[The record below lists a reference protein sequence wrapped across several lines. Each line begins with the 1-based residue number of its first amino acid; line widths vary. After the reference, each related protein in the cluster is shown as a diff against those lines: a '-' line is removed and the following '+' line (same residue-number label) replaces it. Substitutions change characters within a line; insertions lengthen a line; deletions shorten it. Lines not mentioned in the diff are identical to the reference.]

1 VNLQAIAAELE
12 SCFAQIVESC
22 ASRGFI
28 VAQLP
33 QQTSHPQR
41 LRLQVDGGHQP
52 WTLEVDCSWP
62 RLTELPKVFLL
73 NHHQHLAHVGYNSVV
88 CINDGQGLSI
98 DQARQADTVAETVL
112 SALSLLEQSAK
123 GLKQGNDE
131 FYNELEGYWTG
142 LPNVVAGRTYTE
154 IDERDRFIVGYFDR
168 ASRWPTWY
176 FIEHRGNIPPEFNVS
191 KLAAMPALYFAMD
204 KAIPPPMPGAELDTT
219 YVNAVLA
226 RLTPPQQA
234 LWRRLSSSSA
244 KTKSRLVAL
253 VLSIPRAAGGR
264 SVVGMSFSIRSG
276 KVEGHHGIAPIA
288 MFRHSATY
296 MRERGGALLSL
307 ESKHV
312 VVIGCGS
319 VGSEVA
325 DALATSGVG
334 FLTLVDPEALSEDN
348 VFRHVLGRHRITQA
362 KVYGLK
368 DELMAK
374 YPGLQILPMA
384 VDAHSWLAQSD
395 LDNVDGIVFALGMPT
410 LEREL
415 AKRLRTSNQDC
426 PLVHTWLEPLDLGG
440 HSVLVR
446 SVGEGC
452 LECVYR
458 DDEGLPTLVPQ
469 TAFLAPGQKV
479 SRTLTGCASFFVP
492 YGAIQSRRT
501 ALLAAQQMLNALTKQ
516 YKPAYEFWSGAG
528 DAAEDAGLAT
538 THWWKRS
545 KSTSPQAATAQVFGR
560 PCHNCRGTS

>member
-1 VNLQAIAAELE
+1 MNLQPIAAELE
-12 SCFAQIVESC
+12 SCFARIVESC
-22 ASRGFI
+22 SSRGFI

-33 QQTSHPQR
+33 QEASHPQR
-41 LRLQVDGGHQP
+41 LRLQVDGGRQP

-98 DQARQADTVAETVL
+98 DQGRQADTVAATVL
-112 SALSLLEQSAK
+112 SALSLLEQSAE

-142 LPNVVAGRTYTE
+142 LPDVVAGRTYTE

-168 ASRWPTWY
+168 ACRWPTWY

-204 KAIPPPMPGAELDTT
+204 EAIPPPMPGAKLDTT

-234 LWRRLSSSSA
+234 LWGRLSSSSA

-253 VLSIPRAAGGR
+253 VLSVPRAAGGR
-264 SVVGMSFSIRSG
+264 SVIGMTFSIRG
-276 KVEGHHGIAPIA
+276 GRVETHHSVAPIA

-296 MRERGGALLSL
+296 MRERGGASPSL
-307 ESKHV
+307 GSKHV

-362 KVYGLK
+362 KVYGLR
-368 DELMAK
+368 DELMVK
-374 YPGLQILPMA
+374 YPGLQVFPVA
-384 VDAHSWLAQSD
+384 ADAHSWLAQSD
-395 LDNVDGIVFALGMPT
+395 LDNVDGVVFALGMPT
-410 LEREL
+410 LERDL
-415 AKRLRTSNQDC
+415 AKRLRTSGREC

-440 HSVLVR
+440 HSVLLR

-458 DDEGLPTLVPQ
+458 NDEGVSTLVPQ
-469 TAFLAPGQKV
+469 TAFLAPGQQV
-479 SRTLTGCASFFVP
+479 SRSLTGCASFFIP

-501 ALLAAQQMLNALTKQ
+501 ALLAAEQMLNALTKP
-516 YKPAYEFWSGAG
+516 YKPTYEFWTGAG
-528 DAAEDAGLAT
+528 VAADNAGLAT
-538 THWWKRS
+538 TQWWKRS
-545 KSTSPQAATAQVFGR
+545 KSTSAQTATSQVFGR
-560 PCHNCRGTS
+560 PCQNCRGTS

>member
-1 VNLQAIAAELE
+1 MNLQAIAAELE

-22 ASRGFI
+22 SSSGFI
-28 VAQLP
+28 VTLLP
-33 QQTSHPQR
+33 QQASHPQR
-41 LRLQVDGGHQP
+41 LRLQVDGGRQP
-52 WTLEVDCSWP
+52 WTLEVDCGWP

-98 DQARQADTVAETVL
+98 DQAQQAETVAETVL
-112 SALSLLEQSAK
+112 SALSLLEQSAE

-142 LPNVVAGRTYTE
+142 LPNVVAGRTYAE

-168 ASRWPTWY
+168 ASHWPTWY
-176 FIEHRGNIPPEFNVS
+176 FIEHRGSIPPEFDVS
-191 KLAAMPALYFAMD
+191 KLAAMPVLYFVMGE
-204 KAIPPPMPGAELDTT
+204 AIPPPMPGTELDAT
-219 YVNAVLA
+219 YVNTVLS
-226 RLTPPQQA
+226 RLTKSQQA
-234 LWRRLSSSSA
+234 LWHRLSGSSA

-253 VLSIPRAAGGR
+253 VLSVPRAAGGR
-264 SVVGMSFSIRSG
+264 SLIGMSFSIRDG
-276 KVEGHHGIAPIA
+276 RVEAHRGVAPIA

-296 MRERGGALLSL
+296 MRQRGGASSSL
-307 ESKHV
+307 GSKHV
-312 VVIGCGS
+312 VVVGCGS

-334 FLTLVDPEALSEDN
+334 FLSLVDPETLSEDN
-348 VFRHVLGRHRITQA
+348 VFRHVLGRHHITQA

-374 YPGLQILPMA
+374 YPGLQVLPVA
-384 VDAHSWLAQSD
+384 ADAYTWLEQSD
-395 LDNVDGIVFALGMPT
+395 LANVDGIVFALGMPT

-415 AKRLRTSNQDC
+415 AKRMRASGYDY
-426 PLVHTWLEPLDLGG
+426 PLIHTWLEPLDLGG
-440 HSVLVR
+440 HAILVR

-458 DDEGLPTLVPQ
+458 NDEGLPALVPQ

-479 SRTLTGCASFFVP
+479 SRSLTGCASFFVP

-501 ALLAAQQMLNALTKQ
+501 ALLAAEQMLNALTKQ
-516 YKPAYEFWSGAG
+516 YRPTYEFWSGTG
-528 DAAEDAGLAT
+528 EAANDAGLAT
-538 THWWKRS
+538 TQWWKRS
-545 KSTSPQAATAQVFGR
+545 KSTSAQAATSQVFGR
-560 PCHNCRGTS
+560 PCQNCRGTS